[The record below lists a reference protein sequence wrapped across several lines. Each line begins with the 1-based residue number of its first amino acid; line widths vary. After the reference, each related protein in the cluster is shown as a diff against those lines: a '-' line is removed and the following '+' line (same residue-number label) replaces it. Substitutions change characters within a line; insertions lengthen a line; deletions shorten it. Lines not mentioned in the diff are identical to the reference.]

1 MLRHQPVMAK
11 EVYESLP
18 TGWKTYVD
26 GTFGHG
32 GHVEYIM
39 QRLQQE
45 EWDDAIQN
53 KRIIAI
59 DRDPKMLEKGK
70 ELVTKYHANIDFV
83 HDSYSHIED
92 ILQAE
97 MLPQVDY
104 MLLDLGV
111 NMEHFKDPERGFSF
125 LYDAPLDMRFDQTSG
140 LTAARVINTYSRE
153 RLADVFVKYG
163 DFGQKSGLYIADALI
178 EKRTDGHILTTHELF
193 ETLKKKGIRK
203 HQMPVVFQCLRIET
217 NHELGELIVFLEKF
231 VPLLSKWGRCAIMTY
246 HSIEDRLVKIA
257 FKNIVEENA
266 DYVLY
271 NKKVIAPHYLE
282 VQRNRAARSAKLRVI
297 ERIK

>member
-1 MLRHQPVMAK
+1 MAK

-45 EWDDAIQN
+45 QWDDAIKH

-70 ELVTKYHANIDFV
+70 ELVTKYHAHIDFI
-83 HDSYSHIED
+83 HDSYSHITD
-92 ILQAE
+92 ILKAE

-140 LTAARVINTYSRE
+140 LTAARVINTYPRE
-153 RLADVFVKYG
+153 RLAEVFVKYW
-163 DFGQKSGLYIADALI
+163 DFSQKSGLYIADALI
-178 EKRTDGHILTTHELF
+178 EKREDGHILTTHELF

-217 NHELGELIVFLEKF
+217 NHELGELMVFLEEF

-257 FKNIVEENA
+257 FKNIVEENSN
-266 DYVLY
+266 YVLY

-282 VQRNRAARSAKLRVI
+282 IQHNRAARSAKLRVI
-297 ERIK
+297 ERIG